1 MKQVIGLLL
10 CLTIAFCATAQSG
23 SGAFPLTSLSKLDL
37 GLGGVGLSREM
48 KLGNKLTFLAGA
60 GMGGGYSIGEGSVEI
75 NWTVLSPAFYFTASP
90 RLYYNR
96 DKRAM
101 KEKSTQFN
109 AGNYF
114 GLGVKY
120 VTGNIGGDPAQ
131 RSSMLVN
138 GHWGLQR
145 HMGKKWVFDT
155 HVGAG
160 YAWDINSSF
169 GTIYPALEL
178 KFSYVLNK

>member
-1 MKQVIGLLL
+1 MKRVLFSLLFSM
-10 CLTIAFCATAQSG
+10 IACFAAAQSG
-23 SGAFPLTSLSKLDL
+23 SGAFPLTSLSKFDL
-37 GLGGVGLSREM
+37 GPGGVGLSREM
-48 KLGNKLTFLAGA
+48 KLGNKMTTLIGA
-60 GMGGGYSIGEGSVEI
+60 GMGGGYSIAEGSVAI
-75 NWTVLSPAFYFTASP
+75 TWSILSPAFYFIASP
-90 RLYYNR
+90 RFYYNR

-101 KEKSTQFN
+101 KEKSTRFN
-109 AGNYF
+109 TGNYF

-120 VTGNIGGDPAQ
+120 VTGNIGGDAAQ
-131 RSSMLVN
+131 RPSMLVN

-145 HMGKKWVFDT
+145 HMGKKWIFDT